1 MTRRMQASEELP
13 ARDLET
19 GPAEVQ
25 QHRHRRAA
33 RVIKVLALGGVVA
46 LVTKDDLRSRLLDA
60 LFGPEEEF
68 EYDSVTEPVAP
79 GLHPQ
84 EGETFRPG
92 GAQALTEDAEGPDEE
107 LWSIPA
113 PEAEAPVSI
122 VHDPP
127 PSSHDARFPTAHPVD
142 AETEDSLAAD
152 RDTPVSSFSAAAR
165 SYDAPAP
172 AYEADA
178 PAYESPAPAY
188 EAPAPT
194 YEPPASTYEPP
205 AYDPPAPVYE
215 TPTSGDDGPAWAAA
229 VAPHE
234 ETPASSYE
242 PPAPPA
248 SDAPAYGVP
257 EAAHESSAPAYEAP
271 APPYEAP
278 ASGEETSHPADTAGE
293 SPATGTTERSYE
305 TPSYEAPSYQAPS
318 GEVPSYEA
326 PSDEA
331 PSDEAPHDE
340 YPVYEPVPGAWEAP
354 KPTATFDAPTEGTE
368 DAARTEAG
376 GEEPPAAASVA
387 DVAVETAG
395 HDTPAEPPEPAES
408 SDRPAVEPASSL
420 TDALT
425 DPSPDT
431 SVPAPFTPEAPP
443 VAADAP
449 EAPPAEAEAPAI
461 GEAAPGETAPRRSGW
476 WLPRRRRASST
487 PEPPRWE

>member
-1 MTRRMQASEELP
+1 MQASEELP

-122 VHDPP
+122 VHDPS

-229 VAPHE
+229 AAPHE

-278 ASGEETSHPADTAGE
+278 ASGEETSHPADTAAE
-293 SPATGTTERSYE
+293 SPATGTTER
-305 TPSYEAPSYQAPS
+305 
-318 GEVPSYEA
+318 
-326 PSDEA
+326 
-331 PSDEAPHDE
+331 
-340 YPVYEPVPGAWEAP
+340 
-354 KPTATFDAPTEGTE
+354 
-368 DAARTEAG
+368 
-376 GEEPPAAASVA
+376 
-387 DVAVETAG
+387 
-395 HDTPAEPPEPAES
+395 
-408 SDRPAVEPASSL
+408 
-420 TDALT
+420 
-425 DPSPDT
+425 
-431 SVPAPFTPEAPP
+431 
-443 VAADAP
+443 
-449 EAPPAEAEAPAI
+449 
-461 GEAAPGETAPRRSGW
+461 
-476 WLPRRRRASST
+476 
-487 PEPPRWE
+487 